1 MASIGIGLFVIKMTN
16 NPRAGEK
23 LHNFRRRNLTLHPAT
38 KDWFV
43 KIVQT
48 FISSEKMNQRRSSQ
62 CSFILFFPLPRI
74 LFLHFAERK
83 FLVLDI
89 KENQQ

>member
-16 NPRAGEK
+16 NPRAGKK

-48 FISSEKMNQRRSSQ
+48 FISSEKNEPKEILSMQFYTLLPASKDFISSF
-62 CSFILFFPLPRI
+62 C
-74 LFLHFAERK
+74 
-83 FLVLDI
+83 
-89 KENQQ
+89 